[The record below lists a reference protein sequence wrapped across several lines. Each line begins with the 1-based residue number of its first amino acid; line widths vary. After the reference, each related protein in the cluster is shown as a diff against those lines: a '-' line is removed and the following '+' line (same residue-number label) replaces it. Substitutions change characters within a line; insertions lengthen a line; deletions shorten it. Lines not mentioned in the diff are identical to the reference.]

1 MNGKLMLGNKSTPSR
16 PIDTRPSTM
25 KLTMNIVA
33 KTGRLIEVFE
43 IHMMALCERRN

>member
-1 MNGKLMLGNKSTPSR
+1 
-16 PIDTRPSTM
+16 M

-43 IHMMALCERRN
+43 IHMMTLCERRN

>member
-1 MNGKLMLGNKSTPSR
+1 
-16 PIDTRPSTM
+16 M

-43 IHMMALCERRN
+43 IHMMDALRTAERKWLLL